1 VRRLSLRM
9 RACEGAVEGWIRW
22 AHVVEEL
29 SDVARLRGGELVV
42 TRGRWRRAPA
52 DAERFACA
60 LVQRGVCAL
69 VVEADPATHLVAE
82 LAGACEHW
90 RLPLLSVGEGSS
102 CEEVVETSVTM
113 ILDRRS
119 AGLLRSVERTRQ
131 FTEALREDAGV
142 AEVLSIVAHEL
153 DRPVWLL
160 TNAAAFWAVGREPP
174 TDADIAAAAQTL
186 GAHGSILE
194 LALADGT
201 AATAF
206 PLPRGHARAHLVCV
220 APHAALQPDDR
231 LAIEQGIEFLSL
243 QRESAR
249 KLRTARRSTAD
260 EFMRR
265 ATSGQASGEELEA
278 WGRGLHIEARGHV
291 VCVVVHAPRATPE
304 DIVDIAA
311 GLEDMADAH
320 RVRRIVVTGDQ
331 EASAFL
337 FPGKLDDAIDRA
349 VTRTELALGPELRRM
364 GGAMGTSSVM
374 AQDAADVLRTLHD
387 ARRVCQLNLLR
398 EPELP
403 ADTHGPQPPLSTLL
417 LMGNEEA
424 RAALH
429 SALLEPLVA
438 YDEEHGSEL
447 VRTLD
452 VFLSTTGQW
461 SASAAELGVHV
472 NTLRYRLS
480 RIEKC
485 TGRDLGSMADRVDF
499 YVALRAGDPRM
510 DRRNRRGRVDG
521 VTQPQ

>member
-1 VRRLSLRM
+1 
-9 RACEGAVEGWIRW
+9 
-22 AHVVEEL
+22 
-29 SDVARLRGGELVV
+29 
-42 TRGRWRRAPA
+42 
-52 DAERFACA
+52 
-60 LVQRGVCAL
+60 
-69 VVEADPATHLVAE
+69 
-82 LAGACEHW
+82 
-90 RLPLLSVGEGSS
+90 
-102 CEEVVETSVTM
+102 
-113 ILDRRS
+113 
-119 AGLLRSVERTRQ
+119 
-131 FTEALREDAGV
+131 
-142 AEVLSIVAHEL
+142 
-153 DRPVWLL
+153 
-160 TNAAAFWAVGREPP
+160 
-174 TDADIAAAAQTL
+174 
-186 GAHGSILE
+186 
-194 LALADGT
+194 
-201 AATAF
+201 
-206 PLPRGHARAHLVCV
+206 
-220 APHAALQPDDR
+220 
-231 LAIEQGIEFLSL
+231 
-243 QRESAR
+243 
-249 KLRTARRSTAD
+249 
-260 EFMRR
+260 
-265 ATSGQASGEELEA
+265 
-278 WGRGLHIEARGHV
+278 
-291 VCVVVHAPRATPE
+291 
-304 DIVDIAA
+304 
-311 GLEDMADAH
+311 
-320 RVRRIVVTGDQ
+320 
-331 EASAFL
+331 
-337 FPGKLDDAIDRA
+337 
-349 VTRTELALGPELRRM
+349 M

-403 ADTHGPQPPLSTLL
+403 ADVHGPQPPLSTLL

>member
-1 VRRLSLRM
+1 
-9 RACEGAVEGWIRW
+9 
-22 AHVVEEL
+22 
-29 SDVARLRGGELVV
+29 
-42 TRGRWRRAPA
+42 
-52 DAERFACA
+52 
-60 LVQRGVCAL
+60 
-69 VVEADPATHLVAE
+69 
-82 LAGACEHW
+82 
-90 RLPLLSVGEGSS
+90 
-102 CEEVVETSVTM
+102 M

-142 AEVLSIVAHEL
+142 AEVLTIVAHEL

-160 TNAAAFWAVGREPP
+160 TNAAAFSPVGREPP
-174 TDADIAAAAQTL
+174 TDADIAAAAETL
-186 GAHGSILE
+186 GAHGSTVE
-194 LALADGT
+194 FELADGT
-201 AATAF
+201 QATAF
-206 PLPRGHARAHLVCV
+206 PLPRRHARAHLVCV
-220 APHAALQPDDR
+220 APHASLQPDDR
-231 LAIEQGIEFLSL
+231 LAIEQAIDFLSL
-243 QRESAR
+243 QRDSAR
-249 KLRTARRSTAD
+249 KLRTARRATAD

-265 ATSGQASGEELEA
+265 ATGGQASGEELEA
-278 WGRGLHIEARGHV
+278 WGRGLQVEARGHV
-291 VCVVVHAPRATPE
+291 VCVVVHAPRATP
-304 DIVDIAA
+304 DDVVDIAA

-320 RVRRIVVTGDQ
+320 GVRRVVVTGDQ

-337 FPGKLDDAIDRA
+337 FPGRLDDAIDRA
-349 VTRTELALGPELRRM
+349 ITRAELALRPELRRM

-398 EPELP
+398 EPEPP
-403 ADTHGPQPPLSTLL
+403 ADPEGPQPPLTTLL
-417 LMGNEEA
+417 LMANEEA

-429 SALLEPLVA
+429 QALLEPLVA
-438 YDEEHGSEL
+438 DDEEHGSEL

-461 SASAAELGVHV
+461 SASAAQLGVHV

-510 DRRNRRGRVDG
+510 DRRNRRGPLDG
-521 VTQPQ
+521 VAQPQ